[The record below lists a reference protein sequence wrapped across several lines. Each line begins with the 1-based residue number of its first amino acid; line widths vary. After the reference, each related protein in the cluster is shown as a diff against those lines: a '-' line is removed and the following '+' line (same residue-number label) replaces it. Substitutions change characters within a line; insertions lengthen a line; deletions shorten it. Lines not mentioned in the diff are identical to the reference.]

1 MGAYEDAVISNY
13 HIAYKE
19 YVEYKET
26 HIGLHTQEER
36 DKALELERRCN
47 YWKAEYNKNECY
59 KITGQTAYEF
69 EGSAID
75 ECHEERREQQRIQEA
90 VKYKKDHCEQFDISY
105 QYKGAVEK
113 RVELEEQKAA
123 YMKNHSDLQ
132 GKRDYVE
139 QLEKYDEQISKAFE
153 DEMFMDKLYRSH
165 NCQEVNGGMDGPRFS
180 NIVGEEHRKKIR
192 ENYAKDEKSQK
203 AQELLDSFENSNDKE
218 NSYS

>member
-75 ECHEERREQQRIQEA
+75 EYRKERMDPYY
-90 VKYKKDHCEQFDISY
+90 KY
-105 QYKGAVEK
+105 
-113 RVELEEQKAA
+113 
-123 YMKNHSDLQ
+123 
-132 GKRDYVE
+132 RD
-139 QLEKYDEQISKAFE
+139 A
-153 DEMFMDKLYRSH
+153 
-165 NCQEVNGGMDGPRFS
+165 N
-180 NIVGEEHRKKIR
+180 
-192 ENYAKDEKSQK
+192 KDEKSQK
-203 AQELLDSFENSNDKE
+203 AQELLDSCENSNDKE